1 MTEREWTRLFYEA
14 EAAGRAAADAARP
27 PQYQAVQRANPLDD
41 TSPVVKRWAQPFEL
55 CGFAEVVFRPGNG
68 KPANAAKRRYGYRG
82 GNGPYAGYG
91 MGRRDWHEAVGL
103 GEVGPRYYGGV
114 SVSVWYAGQSY
125 ERKVAYATAYAKVLT
140 DAGVE
145 GVYTDGRLD

>member
-55 CGFAEVVFRPGNG
+55 CGFAEVIFRPGNG
-68 KPANAAKRRYGYRG
+68 KAANAAKRRYGSRSDL
-82 GNGPYAGYG
+82 GYS